1 VPNRGFTLIEL
12 LVALLV
18 MATVSGVLVLTVG
31 SGGIESRTRAEAE
44 RLRDRL
50 LFACERAELTGRDLG
65 LLLSAEGYAFAHR
78 RDDLWELEQ
87 DRVLAHYP
95 LPEGIVLGTEL
106 APFEET
112 LATVPQTLC
121 LASGE
126 RSPLAL
132 TLSAGAQN
140 PSYRLRA
147 DWNASIELDVRQ
159 AATTAWIR
167 WKQQP

>member
-1 VPNRGFTLIEL
+1 MPNRGFTLIEL

-18 MATVSGVLVLTVG
+18 MATVGGVLVLTVG

-44 RLRDRL
+44 RLRERL

-65 LLLSAEGYAFAHR
+65 LLLSADSYAFAHR
-78 RDDLWELEQ
+78 RADLWELET
-87 DRVLAHYP
+87 DRVLTSYR
-95 LPEGIVLGTEL
+95 LPAGIEIGTEA
-106 APFEET
+106 APLEAT

-132 TLSAGAQN
+132 TISAGPRN
-140 PSYRLRA
+140 PAYRLRA
-147 DWNASIELDVRQ
+147 DWNSNIDMDVR
-159 AATTAWIR
+159 AASASAWTP
-167 WKQQP
+167 WKRHP